1 MSTFMEIQGRKQ
13 QEMMA
18 EATKQNEQAKLAAAQ
33 TAAPPVDTA
42 ADDSADVPNSS
53 STTHSDSVSDSTLK
67 LW

>member
-18 EATKQNEQAKLAAAQ
+18 EATKQKEHAKLAAAQ
-33 TAAPPVDTA
+33 TAAPPVDTVA
-42 ADDSADVPNSS
+42 NDSAEVPDSS
-53 STTHSDSVSDSTLK
+53 STTHSDSVSESTLK